1 MSAMH
6 NNQSTHHQPSYNLW
20 TWIVALLLA
29 LILLWMLLT
38 GRGPSGACCG
48 LATGTA
54 VLATETIPAT
64 PAAINN
70 SFSFSASGNDFSSS
84 GVGTNISWLA
94 QADALKAMLSN
105 DLYAQGDDKNVV
117 LSGTVNNDTIK
128 QQKGADAQAFFGPDV
143 IVDNQL
149 TIKATEQIIVQETVA
164 PAAVKIYFDSAKTA
178 LPTDTNLTTIIE
190 WLKTHPASKA
200 VLSGYHDPRG
210 NKATNEKL
218 AKDRAESVEEALEA
232 AGIDDNQIEMRK
244 PQSVDGGVDLAEAR
258 RVEVSI
264 Q

>member
-1 MSAMH
+1 MH
-6 NNQSTHHQPSYNLW
+6 NNQYTHHQPSYNLW

-29 LILLWMLLT
+29 LVLLWMLLT
-38 GRGPSGACCG
+38 GRGPSSACCG

-54 VLATETIPAT
+54 VPATETIPA
-64 PAAINN
+64 PSVSIN

-84 GVGTNISWLA
+84 GVGTNIAWLA

-117 LSGTVNNDTIK
+117 LSGTVDSDAIK
-128 QQKGADAQAFFGPDV
+128 QQKGVDAQAFFGPDV

-149 TIKATEQIIVQETVA
+149 TIKATEQVTVQETAA

-178 LPTDTNLTTIIE
+178 LPADTNLTTIIE

-232 AGIDDNQIEMRK
+232 AGIDDDQIEMRK
-244 PQSVDGGVDLAEAR
+244 PQSVDGGADLAEAR